1 VRKGIIIKDKLS
13 VLTDDIRTGKTTKI
27 FNWIEGKNVGGFL
40 TPDVDGLRKFYDIHS
55 GKYLAFESE
64 IASYLTVGVGRFN
77 FYKSA
82 FNYGNELII
91 NSINSEFN
99 YFIIDEFGKLELQNM
114 GFSTGIDELI
124 KYLILNDFAGEY
136 MIVVREF
143 LVDDFL
149 ERYDLNVQEWSDF
162 N

>member
-1 VRKGIIIKDKLS
+1 MRKGIIIKDKLS
-13 VLTDDIRTGKTTKI
+13 ILTDDIRTGKTTKI
-27 FNWIEGKNVGGFL
+27 FNWIVSKNVGGFL
-40 TPDVDGLRKFYDIHS
+40 TPDVDGLRQLYDIHS
-55 GKYLAFESE
+55 GKYFAFEAE
-64 IASYLTVGVGRFN
+64 CASDLTVEVGRFN

-82 FNYGNELII
+82 FNYGNEVII
-91 NSINSEFN
+91 KSFDSEFN

-114 GFSTGIDELI
+114 GFSKGIDELI
-124 KYLILNDFAGEY
+124 KFLILNDSAGEY